1 MEHFMDTVKNNAPA
15 AVPAVQEIAVMQA
28 AAIAPAISQAPQ
40 VYAAI
45 NAVQRE
51 IAITGISKS
60 NTTTGGAK
68 FKFRGIDDV
77 YNALSPLMAKHDL
90 IVAPRYSD
98 RALIERKSSNG
109 NALFYITITGNFD
122 FISVKDGSKHT
133 VTTFG
138 EAMDSG
144 DKGTNKAM
152 AIAHKYAL
160 LQVFA
165 IPTEGDNDPDNYTH
179 NPQPYQ
185 SNNQEQNNNQTH
197 VGQAQRMNTPPLRTA
212 ALQFATPE
220 TIAGKPKTS
229 DGRRLFS
236 PEQFR
241 DLELSILNKQFKASD
256 FLNPDKY
263 YFSDEQF
270 AILNNLNNGQLM
282 IGQ

>member
-1 MEHFMDTVKNNAPA
+1 MENFMDTVKNNAPA
-15 AVPAVQEIAVMQA
+15 TVPAVQEIAVMQA
-28 AAIAPAISQAPQ
+28 APIAPAISQAPQ

-51 IAITGISKS
+51 IAVTGISKS
-60 NTTTGGAK
+60 NSTTGGAK

-77 YNALSPLMAKHDL
+77 YNALSPLIAKHDL
-90 IVAPRYSD
+90 IVAPRYTD

-109 NALFYITITGNFD
+109 NSLFYITIIGHFD

-179 NPQPYQ
+179 HPQPYQ
-185 SNNQEQNNNQTH
+185 GNNNQQNNNQTH
-197 VGQAQRMNTPPLRTA
+197 VGQAQRINTPPLRLA

-241 DLELSILNKQFKASD
+241 DLELSLLNNQFKASQ
-256 FLNPDKY
+256 FLDPNKY
-263 YFSDEQF
+263 YFSDEQL
-270 AILNNLNNGQLM
+270 ATLNNFNNSQLM
-282 IGQ
+282 IG

>member
-1 MEHFMDTVKNNAPA
+1 MDTVSTKSTP
-15 AVPAVQEIAVMQA
+15 PAVQAAPVM
-28 AAIAPAISQAPQ
+28 PAISQAPQ

-45 NAVQRE
+45 NAVQRD

-77 YNALSPLMAKHDL
+77 YNALSPIMARHNL

-98 RALIERKSSNG
+98 RALVERKSSNG
-109 NALFYITITGNFD
+109 NSLFYITVTGHFD
-122 FISVKDGSKHT
+122 FISTLDGSKHT

-165 IPTEGDNDPDNYTH
+165 IPTEGDNDPDSYTH

-185 SNNQEQNNNQTH
+185 GNQGQQQQGQQGNQTH
-197 VGQAQRMNTPPLRTA
+197 VGQAQRMSRPPLRVA
-212 ALQFATPE
+212 PIE
-220 TIAGKPKTS
+220 YIAITDANGKPKTS
-229 DGRRLFS
+229 DGRRVFS
-236 PEQFR
+236 SEQFQ
-241 DLELSILNKQFKASD
+241 DLEQAILAGQYTAGKFMNSE
-256 FLNPDKY
+256 KY
-263 YFSDEQF
+263 YYSDAQF
-270 AILNNLNNGQLM
+270 NALNQLANNNQSAIGHNNVNNH
-282 IGQ
+282 

>member
-1 MEHFMDTVKNNAPA
+1 MDTVKNNAPA
-15 AVPAVQEIAVMQA
+15 TVPAVQEIAVMQA
-28 AAIAPAISQAPQ
+28 APIAPAISQAPQ

-45 NAVQRE
+45 NAVQKE
-51 IAITGISKS
+51 IAITGISK
-60 NTTTGGAK
+60 NNATTGGAK

-77 YNALSPLMAKHDL
+77 YNALSPLIAKHGL
-90 IVAPRYSD
+90 VIAPRYSD
-98 RALIERKSSNG
+98 RAFVERKSSNG
-109 NALFYITITGNFD
+109 NSLFYITVTGHFD
-122 FISVKDGSKHT
+122 FISMVDGSKHT

-185 SNNQEQNNNQTH
+185 GNNNQQQNNNQTH
-197 VGQAQRMNTPPLRTA
+197 VGQAQRMTTPPLRMA
-212 ALQFATPE
+212 VLQFATPE

-241 DLELSILNKQFKASD
+241 DLEASILNKKFKASQ
-256 FLNPDKY
+256 FLDPDKY

-270 AILNNLNNGQLM
+270 ATLNNLNSGQLM
-282 IGQ
+282 IAQ

>member
-1 MEHFMDTVKNNAPA
+1 MDTVKNNAPT
-15 AVPAVQEIAVMQA
+15 AVPAIQEIAVMQA
-28 AAIAPAISQAPQ
+28 APIAPAISQAPQ

-45 NAVQRE
+45 NAVQTE
-51 IAITGISKS
+51 IAVTGISKS

-77 YNALSPLMAKHDL
+77 YNALSPLIAKHGL
-90 IVAPRYSD
+90 VIAPRFEN
-98 RALIERKSSNG
+98 RQLVERKAGSSG
-109 NALFYITITGNFD
+109 NALFYITITGHFD

-185 SNNQEQNNNQTH
+185 GNNQQQNNNQTH
-197 VGQAQRMNTPPLRTA
+197 VGQAQRMNTPPLRMA
-212 ALQFATPE
+212 VLQFAMPE
-220 TIAGKPKTS
+220 TLGGKPKTS

-241 DLELSILNKQFKASD
+241 DLETSILNKQFKASD

-270 AILNNLNNGQLM
+270 ATLNNLNSGQLM
-282 IGQ
+282 IAR

>member
-1 MEHFMDTVKNNAPA
+1 MDTVKSNAPA
-15 AVPAVQEIAVMQA
+15 TVPAVQEIAVMQA
-28 AAIAPAISQAPQ
+28 APIAPATSQAPQ

-45 NAVQRE
+45 NAVQKE
-51 IAITGISKS
+51 ITVTGISKS

-77 YNALSPLMAKHDL
+77 YNALSPLIAKHGL
-90 IVAPRYSD
+90 VIAPRYSD
-98 RALIERKSSNG
+98 RALIERKASSG
-109 NALFYITITGNFD
+109 NAVFYITIIGHFD

-185 SNNQEQNNNQTH
+185 GNSNQQNNNQTY
-197 VGQAQRMNTPPLRTA
+197 VGQAQRMNIPPLRA
-212 ALQFATPE
+212 DALQFATPE

-241 DLELSILNKQFKASD
+241 DLELSLLNNQFKASQ
-256 FLNPDKY
+256 FLDPNKY
-263 YFSDEQF
+263 YFSDEQL
-270 AILNNLNNGQLM
+270 ATLNNFSNSQLV
-282 IGQ
+282 IGR

>member
-15 AVPAVQEIAVMQA
+15 AVPAVQEISVMQA

-185 SNNQEQNNNQTH
+185 SNNQQQNNNQTH

>member
-1 MEHFMDTVKNNAPA
+1 MDTVSTKAT
-15 AVPAVQEIAVMQA
+15 
-28 AAIAPAISQAPQ
+28 APAISQAPQ

-51 IAITGISKS
+51 IAVTGISKS

-77 YNALSPLMAKHDL
+77 YNALSPIMAKHDL
-90 IVAPRYSD
+90 IIAPRYSN
-98 RALIERKSSNG
+98 RELVERKSSNG
-109 NALFYITITGNFD
+109 NSLFYITVTGHFN
-122 FISVKDGSKHT
+122 FISALDGSKHT

-179 NPQPYQ
+179 EPQPYQ
-185 SNNQEQNNNQTH
+185 GNQTH
-197 VGQAQRMNTPPLRTA
+197 VGQAQRMSRPPLRVA
-212 ALQFATPE
+212 PIE
-220 TIAGKPKTS
+220 YIAITDANGKPKTS
-229 DGRRLFS
+229 DGRRVFS
-236 PEQFR
+236 SEQFQ
-241 DLELSILNKQFKASD
+241 DLEQAILSGEYAVGKFMNSE
-256 FLNPDKY
+256 KY
-263 YFSDEQF
+263 YYSEAQF
-270 AILNNLNNGQLM
+270 NALSQLASNNQPAICVGN
-282 IGQ
+282 